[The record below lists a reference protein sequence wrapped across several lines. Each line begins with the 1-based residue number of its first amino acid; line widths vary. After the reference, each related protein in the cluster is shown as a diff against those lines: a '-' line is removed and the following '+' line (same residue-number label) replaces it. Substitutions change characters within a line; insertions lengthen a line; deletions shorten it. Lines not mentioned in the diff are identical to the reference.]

1 MSESH
6 TLGQKGEDIAV
17 TYLKEKGYKVLHR
30 NWKSGRK
37 ELDIVAEKDDFIV
50 FIEVK
55 TRTYDLNIPP
65 DSPVKFE
72 KEKSM
77 IYAANSYIQKYN
89 ITKEGRFDVIKI
101 INDGRNLKI
110 EHIENAFYPTLR

>member
-1 MSESH
+1 MSESQI
-6 TLGQKGEDIAV
+6 LGQKGEDIAAS
-17 TYLKEKGYKVLHR
+17 YLINKGYKILHR

-37 ELDIVAEKDDFIV
+37 ELDIVAEKDDYVV
-50 FIEVK
+50 FVEVK
-55 TRTYDLNIPP
+55 TRTYDLNVPP

-77 IYAANSYIQKYN
+77 IFAANSYIQKYN

-101 INDGRNLKI
+101 ITEGKNSRI

>member
-6 TLGQKGEDIAV
+6 ILGQKGEEIAV
-17 TYLKEKGYKVLHR
+17 SYLVKKGYKILHR
-30 NWKSGRK
+30 NWRSGRK
-37 ELDIVAEKDDFIV
+37 ELDIVAEKDDYVV

-55 TRTYDLNIPP
+55 TRTYDLNVPP

-77 IYAANSYIQKYN
+77 ILAANSYIQKYN

-101 INDGRNLKI
+101 TADGRNLKV